1 MTALANRFANVT
13 ELAGISFDEAVR
25 NATIRAHHSFFD
37 QHVIEQDDGSYLAID
52 EGDYN
57 ALPMHL
63 IDRIAHTVQGMMADD
78 FDADHDNEIST
89 AASFISLAVDPDFDA
104 GCPF

>member
-13 ELAGISFDEAVR
+13 ARDGISFDDAVR
-25 NATIRAHHSFFD
+25 NATIRAQHSFFD
-37 QHVIEQDDGSYLAID
+37 QHVLEQDDGSYIAID

-63 IDRIAHTVQGMMADD
+63 IDRIAHTVAGMMADE
-78 FDADHDNEIST
+78 FDTEIST
-89 AASFISLAVDPDFDA
+89 AASFMSIAVDPEFDND
-104 GCPF
+104 CPF